1 MNSRVTALPMTN
13 DAAAETTAEPEP
25 PHEAPPVATPA
36 PAASLP
42 LRLLLDLDA
51 EAAGSLAKAEPVQ
64 AHAQKRP
71 VVRRLRQVFWDTPG
85 LTIGRQ
91 GIGFAI
97 ETVGRRR
104 QQLLRP
110 IAAAPTGGRILAPVT
125 APLDGDRLDPARL
138 AFLPGVD
145 AGQVSRLLPGDLVP
159 VLALDLHR
167 TVWQLQWGET
177 RLALTLERAEI
188 EAAAGR
194 LAPCQV
200 ELALQAGP
208 AQGLYEFAAKLHR
221 VLPFRLATHDAVQ
234 QAYRLVAGEDWWQV
248 EPGRAPALDAEMTV
262 EQGILA
268 IGRAAVSDLRIE
280 IAGLD
285 LAMSA
290 DQVHRAR
297 VALRRLRSVLSVFGK
312 ALPEQPRRALG
323 RDLTAL
329 ASALGQARE
338 WDVFADGTLAPLLAA
353 LGEER
358 GLKGLGFTAAVLRE
372 RAAAEAHAAVA
383 ASDFMS
389 LSLRLAAWF
398 DAGLWPEPPGT
409 EAAALLAEPLGRY
422 ATLLLKKGHKRFL
435 ATGQHLSGATAGE
448 LHGLRIDAKRL
459 RYITEFFRPLFPGKA
474 ARRYVAALRDIQD
487 ILGTLNDA
495 VVARGL
501 AAKLAAQDDKHGA
514 RTAGLVAGWSA
525 AETEAAR
532 RRFAEVWQVFVKASR
547 FWKDR

>member
-1 MNSRVTALPMTN
+1 MTT
-13 DAAAETTAEPEP
+13 DATAEPSVETDAAR
-25 PHEAPPVATPA
+25 EAAAPPPA
-36 PAASLP
+36 PPPA

-51 EAAGSLAKAEPVQ
+51 VTAPGLAKVDLIL
-64 AHAQKRP
+64 AHAPKRP

-97 ETVGRRR
+97 ETIGRRK

-110 IAAAPTGGRILAPVT
+110 IGTAPTGGRILSPVT
-125 APLDGDRLDPARL
+125 APLEGERLDPARL

-145 AGQVSRLLPGDLVP
+145 VGQVARLLPGDLVP
-159 VLALDLHR
+159 VFAIDLHR

-177 RLALTLERAEI
+177 QLSLTLERAAI
-188 EAAAGR
+188 EAGAGK
-194 LAPCQV
+194 LEPIQL

-208 AQGLYEFAAKLHR
+208 AQGLYEFATKLHR
-221 VLPFRLATHDAVQ
+221 GVPFRLATHDAVQ

-248 EPGRAPALDAEMTV
+248 EPGAAPALDAHMTV
-262 EQGILA
+262 QQGVLA
-268 IGRAAVSDLRIE
+268 IGRAAVSDLRVE
-280 IAGLD
+280 IAGLGQT
-285 LAMSA
+285 MTA
-290 DQVHRAR
+290 DQIHKAR

-312 ALPEQPRRALG
+312 ALPDQPRRALSK
-323 RDLTAL
+323 DLSAL
-329 ASALGQARE
+329 AGALGQARE
-338 WDVFADGTLAPLLAA
+338 WDVFVAETLGPLLAA

-372 RAAAEAHAAVA
+372 RAAAEALAAVG
-383 ASDFMS
+383 ASDFMG

-398 DAGLWPEPPGT
+398 DAGLWPEPPSP
-409 EAAALLAEPLGRY
+409 ESQSLLAEPLGRH
-422 ATLLLKKGHKRFL
+422 ALALLKKSHKRFL
-435 ATGQHLSGATAGE
+435 AAGNHLSGASVGE

-459 RYITEFFRPLFPGKA
+459 RYTTEFCRPLFPAKA
-474 ARRYVAALRDIQD
+474 TRRYVAALRDIQD

-525 AETEAAR
+525 AETETAR
-532 RRFAEVWQVFVKASR
+532 RRFAEVWRKFVKVPR

>member
-1 MNSRVTALPMTN
+1 MI
-13 DAAAETTAEPEP
+13 DAAAEETVESEG
-25 PHEAPPVATPA
+25 APDVPA
-36 PAASLP
+36 PAPTAPPP
-42 LRLLLDLDA
+42 LRLLLDLGPADA
-51 EAAGSLAKAEPVQ
+51 GMLAKAELVRV
-64 AHAQKRP
+64 HAPKRP
-71 VVRRLRQVFWDTPG
+71 VMRRLRQVFWDTPD
-85 LTIGRQ
+85 LTIGLQ

-110 IAAAPTGGRILAPVT
+110 IGTAPTGGRVLAPVA
-125 APLDGDRLDPARL
+125 APLDGERLDPARL
-138 AFLPGVD
+138 AFLPGIDV
-145 AGQVSRLLPGDLVP
+145 GQVARLLPGDLVP

-167 TVWQLQWGET
+167 TIWQVQWGET
-177 RLALTLERAEI
+177 RLSLTLERAEI
-188 EAAAGR
+188 EATAGR
-194 LAPCQV
+194 LSPCQL
-200 ELALQAGP
+200 ELALQDGP
-208 AQGLYEFAAKLHR
+208 ARGLYDFAAKLHEA
-221 VLPFRLATHDAVQ
+221 LPFGLATHDAVQ

-248 EPGRAPALDAEMTV
+248 DPGRPPALDAEMTV

-268 IGRAAVSDLRIE
+268 IGRAAVSDLRVE

-285 LAMSA
+285 VTMSA
-290 DQVHRAR
+290 DQIHRAR
-297 VALRRLRSVLSVFGK
+297 VALRRLRSVLSVFRK
-312 ALPEQPRRALG
+312 ALPDQARRALSA
-323 RDLTAL
+323 DLGAL

-338 WDVFADGTLAPLLAA
+338 WDVFVAGTLTPLLAA

-372 RAAAEAHAAVA
+372 RAAADAHAAVG
-383 ASDFMS
+383 ASDFMG

-398 DAGLWPEPPGT
+398 DAGLWPEPPSAQ
-409 EAAALLAEPLGRY
+409 AAALLSEPLGRY
-422 ATLLLKKGHKRFL
+422 ATALLKKGHKRFL
-435 ATGQHLSGATAGE
+435 ASGNHLSGASVGE
-448 LHGLRIDAKRL
+448 LHGLRIDGKRL

-474 ARRYVAALRDIQD
+474 GRRYVAALRDIQD

-532 RRFAEVWQVFVKASR
+532 QRFAEVWERFMKAPR
-547 FWKDR
+547 FWKDG

>member
-1 MNSRVTALPMTN
+1 MMT
-13 DAAAETTAEPEP
+13 DATAEATTEP
-25 PHEAPPVATPA
+25 EAPSEAPSPA
-36 PAASLP
+36 PTLVPSRP
-42 LRLLLDLDA
+42 LRLLLDLDP
-51 EAAGSLAKAEPVQ
+51 EQAAALAKVELVQ
-64 AHAQKRP
+64 AHAPKRP
-71 VVRRLRQVFWDTPG
+71 VMRRLRQVFWDTPG

-110 IAAAPTGGRILAPVT
+110 IGAAPTGGRFLAPVT
-125 APLDGDRLDPARL
+125 APLEGDRLDPARL

-145 AGQVSRLLPGDLVP
+145 VGQVSRLLPADLVP
-159 VLALDLHR
+159 VMALDLHR
-167 TVWQLQWGET
+167 TTWQIQWGET
-177 RLALTLERAEI
+177 RLGLTLERAEV
-188 EAAAGR
+188 EATAGR
-194 LAPCQV
+194 LSPCQL

-208 AQGLYEFAAKLHR
+208 AQGLYEFAAKLHH
-221 VLPFRLATHDAVQ
+221 VLPFRLTTHDAVQ
-234 QAYRLVAGEDWWQV
+234 QAYRLVAGEDWWRV
-248 EPGRAPALDAEMTV
+248 EPGRAPALDADMTV

-268 IGRAAVSDLRIE
+268 IGRAAVADVRVE

-290 DQVHRAR
+290 DQIHRAR

-312 ALPEQPRRALG
+312 ALPDQPRRVLS
-323 RDLTAL
+323 RDLATL
-329 ASALGQARE
+329 ATALGQARE
-338 WDVFADGTLAPLLAA
+338 WDVFAASTLAPLLAA
-353 LGEER
+353 LGDER

-372 RAAAEAHAAVA
+372 RAAADAHAAVA
-383 ASDFMS
+383 ASDFMG
-389 LSLRLAAWF
+389 LSLRLGAWF
-398 DAGLWPEPPGT
+398 DAGLWPEPPSA

-422 ATLLLKKGHKRFL
+422 ALMLLKKGHRRFL
-435 ATGQHLSGATAGE
+435 ASGDHLSEANAGE

-474 ARRYVAALRDIQD
+474 GRRYVAALRDIQD

-532 RRFAEVWQVFVKASR
+532 RRFGEVWRTFAKTPR
-547 FWKDR
+547 FWKGR

>member
-1 MNSRVTALPMTN
+1 MT
-13 DAAAETTAEPEP
+13 DATPDQTTEAEVPDKAPPAAAPSP
-25 PHEAPPVATPA
+25 PA
-36 PAASLP
+36 
-42 LRLLLDLDA
+42 LRLLLDIEDSV
-51 EAAGSLAKAEPVQ
+51 AAMLAKAELVA
-64 AHAQKRP
+64 AHAPKRP

-97 ETVGRRR
+97 ETLGRRK

-110 IAAAPTGGRILAPVT
+110 IGTAPTGGRILTPVT
-125 APLDGDRLDPARL
+125 APLDGERLDPARL

-145 AGQVSRLLPGDLVP
+145 VGQVARLLPGDLVP
-159 VLALDLHR
+159 MFALDLHR

-177 RLALTLERAEI
+177 QLSLTLERAAI
-188 EAAAGR
+188 EAGAGK
-194 LAPCQV
+194 LDLCQL

-208 AQGLYEFAAKLHR
+208 AQGLYEFATKLHR
-221 VLPFRLATHDAVQ
+221 GVPFRLATHDAVQ
-234 QAYRLVAGEDWWQV
+234 QGYRLVAGEDWWQV
-248 EPGRAPALDAEMTV
+248 EPGAAPALDAHMTV

-268 IGRAAVSDLRIE
+268 IGSAAVSDLRVE
-280 IAGLD
+280 IGGLD
-285 LAMSA
+285 VAMTA
-290 DQVHRAR
+290 DQIHRAR
-297 VALRRLRSVLSVFGK
+297 VAMRRLRSVLSVFGK
-312 ALPEQPRRALG
+312 ALPDRARRALSK
-323 RDLTAL
+323 DLSAL
-329 ASALGQARE
+329 AGALGQARE
-338 WDVFADGTLAPLLAA
+338 WDVFVADTLGPLLAA
-353 LGEER
+353 LGDER

-372 RAAAEAHAAVA
+372 RAAADALAAVG
-383 ASDFMS
+383 ASDFMG

-398 DAGLWPEPPGT
+398 DAGLWPEPPSP
-409 EAAALLAEPLGRY
+409 EAAALLAEPLGRH
-422 ATLLLKKGHKRFL
+422 ALALLKKGHKRFL
-435 ATGQHLSGATAGE
+435 AAGSHLAGASVGE

-459 RYITEFFRPLFPGKA
+459 RYITEFCRPLFPGKA

-525 AETEAAR
+525 AETETAR
-532 RRFAEVWQVFVKASR
+532 RRFAEVWRQFVKVPR

>member
-1 MNSRVTALPMTN
+1 MT
-13 DAAAETTAEPEP
+13 DATPDQTTEAEVPDKAPPAAAPSP
-25 PHEAPPVATPA
+25 PA
-36 PAASLP
+36 
-42 LRLLLDLDA
+42 LRLLLDIEDSV
-51 EAAGSLAKAEPVQ
+51 AAMLAKAELVA
-64 AHAQKRP
+64 AHAPKRP

-97 ETVGRRR
+97 ETLGRRK

-110 IAAAPTGGRILAPVT
+110 IGTAPTGGRILTPVT
-125 APLDGDRLDPARL
+125 APLDGERLDPARL

-145 AGQVSRLLPGDLVP
+145 VGQVARLLPGDLVP
-159 VLALDLHR
+159 MFALDLHR

-177 RLALTLERAEI
+177 QLSLTLERAAI
-188 EAAAGR
+188 EAGAGK
-194 LAPCQV
+194 LDLCQL

-208 AQGLYEFAAKLHR
+208 AQGLYEFATKLHR
-221 VLPFRLATHDAVQ
+221 GVPFRLATHDAVQ
-234 QAYRLVAGEDWWQV
+234 QGYRLVAGEDWWQV
-248 EPGRAPALDAEMTV
+248 EPGAAPALDAHMTV

-268 IGRAAVSDLRIE
+268 IGSAAVSDLRVE
-280 IAGLD
+280 IGGLD
-285 LAMSA
+285 VAMTA
-290 DQVHRAR
+290 DQIHRAR
-297 VALRRLRSVLSVFGK
+297 VAMRRLRSVLSVFGK
-312 ALPEQPRRALG
+312 ALPDRARRALSK
-323 RDLTAL
+323 DLSAL
-329 ASALGQARE
+329 AGALGQARE
-338 WDVFADGTLAPLLAA
+338 WDVFVADTLGPLLAA
-353 LGEER
+353 LGDER

-372 RAAAEAHAAVA
+372 RAAADALAAVG
-383 ASDFMS
+383 ASDFMG

-398 DAGLWPEPPGT
+398 DAGLWPEPPSP
-409 EAAALLAEPLGRY
+409 EAAALLAEPLGRH
-422 ATLLLKKGHKRFL
+422 ALALLKKGHKRFL
-435 ATGQHLSGATAGE
+435 AAGSHLAGASVGE

-459 RYITEFFRPLFPGKA
+459 RYITEFCRPLFPGKA

-525 AETEAAR
+525 AETETAR
-532 RRFAEVWQVFVKASR
+532 RRFAEVWRKFVKVPR

>member
-1 MNSRVTALPMTN
+1 MT
-13 DAAAETTAEPEP
+13 DATSDQTTEAGVPDQAPIAVPTP
-25 PHEAPPVATPA
+25 PPA
-36 PAASLP
+36 
-42 LRLLLDLDA
+42 LRLLLDID
-51 EAAGSLAKAEPVQ
+51 ESAAATLGKAELIA
-64 AHAQKRP
+64 AHAPKRP

-97 ETVGRRR
+97 ETIGRRR

-110 IAAAPTGGRILAPVT
+110 ISVAPTGGRILTPVT
-125 APLDGDRLDPARL
+125 APLDGERLDPARL

-145 AGQVSRLLPGDLVP
+145 VGQVARLLPGDLVP
-159 VLALDLHR
+159 VCALDLHR

-177 RLALTLERAEI
+177 QLSLTLERAAV
-188 EAAAGR
+188 EAGAGK
-194 LAPCQV
+194 LTACQL

-208 AQGLYEFAAKLHR
+208 AQGLYDFAAKLHR
-221 VLPFRLATHDAVQ
+221 GVAFRLATHDVVQ
-234 QAYRLVAGEDWWQV
+234 QAFRLVAGEDWWQV
-248 EPGRAPALDAEMTV
+248 EPGAAPALDAHMTV

-268 IGRAAVSDLRIE
+268 IGRAAVSDVRVEVGSL
-280 IAGLD
+280 GV
-285 LAMSA
+285 AMTA
-290 DQVHRAR
+290 DQIHRAR

-312 ALPEQPRRALG
+312 ALPDRARRALSK
-323 RDLTAL
+323 DLSAL
-329 ASALGQARE
+329 AGALGQARE
-338 WDVFADGTLAPLLAA
+338 WDVFVADTLTPLLAA

-372 RAAAEAHAAVA
+372 RAAADALAAVG
-383 ASDFMS
+383 ASDFMG

-398 DAGLWPEPPGT
+398 DAGLWPEPPSP
-409 EAAALLAEPLGRY
+409 EAATLLAEPLGRY
-422 ATLLLKKGHKRFL
+422 ALALLKKGHKRFL
-435 ATGQHLSGATAGE
+435 AAGNHLGGASAGE

-474 ARRYVAALRDIQD
+474 TRRYVAALRDIQD

-501 AAKLAAQDDKHGA
+501 AAKLAAQDEQHGA
-514 RTAGLVAGWSA
+514 RTVGLVAGWSA
-525 AETEAAR
+525 AETETAR
-532 RRFAEVWQVFVKASR
+532 RRFAEVWRQFVKVPR